1 VRRAWAIWLALGLA
15 ACGGPADSGDA
26 LSVFA
31 ASSLTD
37 AFTDL
42 ARSFEEANPGTGV
55 RLSFAGS
62 QTLSLQ
68 IQGGAG
74 ADVFASADAEHIA
87 ELDSLGL
94 VEPPRVFAHNELV
107 VIVPS
112 DNPAGIEQFG
122 DLDRARRIVI
132 GAPEVPLGRYT
143 RQMLAPFAEN
153 GVLPDGTV
161 VSFGRSVLARV
172 VSEEPNARQVRAK
185 VELGEADAAVVY
197 RTDALGSD
205 RVRTI
210 AIPGWANV
218 RTQYQIAVV
227 RGTVH
232 HEAAEAWI
240 LFLLSA
246 EGLDVLR
253 AHGFVVD

>member
-1 VRRAWAIWLALGLA
+1 VWLALGII
-15 ACGGPADSGDA
+15 ACGGPADSRET

-37 AFTDL
+37 AFDDL
-42 ARSFEEANPGTGV
+42 AGAFEQANPGIHV
-55 RLSFAGS
+55 RMSFAGS

-68 IQGGAG
+68 IQGGAA

-87 ELDSLGL
+87 ELDRLGL

-143 RQMLAPFAEN
+143 REMLEPFVV
-153 GVLPDGTV
+153 GSILPDGTE
-161 VSFGRSVLARV
+161 VSFGKSVLARV

-197 RTDALGSD
+197 RTDAIGSD
-205 RVRTI
+205 RVRTV
-210 AIPGWANV
+210 AIPAWANV
-218 RTQYQIAVV
+218 RTEYQAAVL
-227 RGTVH
+227 RGAAH
-232 HEAAEAWI
+232 PQAAEAWV
-240 LFLLSA
+240 LFLIS
-246 EGLDVLR
+246 EPGRDVLR
-253 AHGFVVD
+253 RHGFIVE